1 MLADDEIFFGRRF
14 MPSEQ
19 EREKGCIKETVSET
33 AEGSF

>member
-14 MPSEQ
+14 TPPEQ

>member
-14 MPSEQ
+14 TPPEQ
-19 EREKGCIKETVSET
+19 EREKETVSET